1 MAVVKNTP
9 NSSSIGYPTGDER
22 SQDYLES
29 RLNIELNL
37 MGNNGDMGLETR
49 LIAVSWK
56 LDEVRFLTAR
66 LCILVQLRIVCFQ
79 GPSNMLVVA
88 IFLLTK
94 IAIERLCSQSK
105 RIFDFWM

>member
-37 MGNNGDMGLETR
+37 MGNNSDTRMGLETR

-56 LDEVRFLTAR
+56 LDRKSFDRKTWYFSATAN
-66 LCILVQLRIVCFQ
+66 
-79 GPSNMLVVA
+79 S
-88 IFLLTK
+88 
-94 IAIERLCSQSK
+94 
-105 RIFDFWM
+105 

>member
-37 MGNNGDMGLETR
+37 MGNNSDTRMGLETR

-56 LDEVRFLTAR
+56 LE
-66 LCILVQLRIVCFQ
+66 
-79 GPSNMLVVA
+79 SK
-88 IFLLTK
+88 IFWP
-94 IAIERLCSQSK
+94 Q
-105 RIFDFWM
+105 DFVF

>member
-37 MGNNGDMGLETR
+37 MGNNSDTRMGLETR
-49 LIAVSWK
+49 LIAVSLK
-56 LDEVRFLTAR
+56 LAERVGLG
-66 LCILVQLRIVCFQ
+66 ILVAF
-79 GPSNMLVVA
+79 
-88 IFLLTK
+88 
-94 IAIERLCSQSK
+94 
-105 RIFDFWM
+105 

>member
-56 LDEVRFLTAR
+56 LD
-66 LCILVQLRIVCFQ
+66 
-79 GPSNMLVVA
+79 
-88 IFLLTK
+88 
-94 IAIERLCSQSK
+94 SK
-105 RIFDFWM
+105 IFDCKTLYFSATANSLLSGS